1 MPEAQTY
8 LYADAWQATVDR
20 NGEAWRH
27 YCLAKSLVRRY
38 LTVRLQQGNAAAK
51 TFWDSEAEAYG
62 LSRQAIWEQLCV
74 TARQIY
80 IHEGEAMAAQLL
92 RTLQTAAPDPSVTA
106 QASTHAVS

>member
-1 MPEAQTY
+1 MPSQPQYEY
-8 LYADAWQATVDR
+8 GPDWQATVDR

-62 LSRQAIWEQLCV
+62 PSRQVIWEQLRV

-80 IHEGEAMAAQLL
+80 THEGEAMAAQLL
-92 RTLQTAAPDPSVTA
+92 
-106 QASTHAVS
+106 